1 MKNLYLDFDV
11 LLISSGKGVA
21 TRSTNKDEAGNGI
34 ATFNALRG
42 RAGKFYD
49 IDKVARESGAYCH
62 HSDSTGR

>member
-21 TRSTNKDEAGNGI
+21 TRSRNKDEAGNGI
-34 ATFNALRG
+34 VTFDAFRG
-42 RAGKFYD
+42 HAGIFYD

-62 HSDSTGR
+62 HSDSAGR